1 MRNLTIWQAAA
12 IASEVGLALAASVL
26 VGMFAGVWLDSR
38 LANGLPIFT
47 IVGSL
52 VGLAAGVLSMAQ
64 LVPYLTRP
72 RKE

>member
-1 MRNLTIWQAAA
+1 MRNLTMWQAAA

-26 VGMFAGVWLDSR
+26 AGTFIGVWLDGRFAS
-38 LANGLPIFT
+38 GIPIFT
-47 IVGSL
+47 VVGAL
-52 VGLAAGVLSMAQ
+52 VGLVAGVGSMSK

>member
-12 IASEVGLALAASVL
+12 IASEVGLALAATVL
-26 VGMFAGVWLDSR
+26 VGTFAGLWLDSQV
-38 LANGLPIFT
+38 ANGLPIFT
-47 IVGSL
+47 FAGALLGL
-52 VGLAAGVLSMAQ
+52 VAGVYSIAQ

>member
-26 VGMFAGVWLDSR
+26 VCVFAGLWLDAR
-38 LANGLPIFT
+38 LANGLPVFT
-47 IVGSL
+47 LVGAL
-52 VGLAAGVLSMAQ
+52 VGLVAGVVSMSK
-64 LVPYLTRP
+64 LVPHLTRP

>member
-12 IASEVGLALAASVL
+12 IASEVGLMLAVSVL
-26 VGMFAGVWLDSR
+26 VGTFVGLWLDGRFSSGIPVFTVVGALMGLVAGV
-38 LANGLPIFT
+38 A
-47 IVGSL
+47 
-52 VGLAAGVLSMAQ
+52 SMSK